1 VLSMLERAGPVDRD
15 DMLDHLALHL
25 PNQNP
30 ERLLHTLLQW
40 GRFAEL
46 ISYDEDTHLV
56 RLDTEAVDPT
66 LSTSPK

>member
-1 VLSMLERAGPVDRD
+1 
-15 DMLDHLALHL
+15 MLDHLALHL

-46 ISYDEDTHLV
+46 ISYDEDTQLV
-56 RLDTEAVDPT
+56 RLDTEASD
-66 LSTSPK
+66 STVSASPK